1 MRRTKSGYRLYDAEA
16 LQRLRFIRM
25 ARELGFSLEE
35 IRELL
40 ELRIVQPEPEM
51 CRWVQQRVE
60 EKLTV
65 VRQKLEQ
72 LQRLEGALMALLRAC
87 QRRQVTDP
95 CPLLAALG
103 QCSKCPTSKEEVS

>member
-1 MRRTKSGYRLYDAEA
+1 MMRKRFSACALSGWRGSWD
-16 LQRLRFIRM
+16 FPC
-25 ARELGFSLEE
+25 LEE